1 MAIAVDWSDPVF
13 AECVEILADAMD
25 GLGDRAADARRIA
38 FALRAR
44 PASKTMAAV
53 EGSFN
58 SLPGRVRR
66 EIARQ
71 GLMIAKLRAV
81 AGAPEPDP
89 FGNPWAL
96 APFRASQDAAD

>member
-1 MAIAVDWSDPVF
+1 MAVDWADPVF
-13 AECVEILADAMD
+13 AESVEILADAMD
-25 GLGDRAADARRIA
+25 GIGDRTADARRIA

-44 PASKTMAAV
+44 PEAKTMAAV

-71 GLMIAKLRAV
+71 GLMIARLRAV

-89 FGNPWAL
+89 YGNPWAMS
-96 APFRASQDAAD
+96 PFRSTLDAAG